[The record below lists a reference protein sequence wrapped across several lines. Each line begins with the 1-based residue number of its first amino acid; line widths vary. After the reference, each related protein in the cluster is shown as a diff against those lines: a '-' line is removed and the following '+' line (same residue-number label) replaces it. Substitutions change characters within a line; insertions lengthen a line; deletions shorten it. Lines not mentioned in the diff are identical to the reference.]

1 MLSSIAALGLPG
13 KPKHISGPCSA
24 RAMQRTSGFTIIEL
38 LVVIS
43 IIALLV
49 GILLPAIGKAREQ
62 AQLTKSQS
70 NLRQMGI
77 ANAAYGGEWQDNQC
91 SLALPNIS
99 AYGDN
104 YEEAVTNYQAANGD
118 SPPYC
123 ILGYRERWI
132 YIMLAEDANNADA
145 FHPINFDTGFG
156 FFRMPNIRSFN
167 QYLNGRFYDPVYYAP
182 KDRMVMAAVEPAFDD
197 PGEYVPSAVVGTPGK
212 ILWSSYCWSP
222 AALYAPSVLA
232 NPDLGGA
239 QDPWEVPG
247 AFRAPTAGQA
257 RHPSLKTH
265 MLEHHWL
272 QQARKGC
279 SPFFTDG
286 NYDGCEPFYFN
297 HSVESSPV
305 SLFMDGSVSQI
316 SQRQVIV
323 DNNRNIEQVGYG
335 LWNNGTGLGGSYV
348 TTLGGGCSGGYF
360 HNNSQDWTCH
370 SAHILT
376 TDGILGK
383 DKNSN

>member
-1 MLSSIAALGLPG
+1 MRQS
-13 KPKHISGPCSA
+13 
-24 RAMQRTSGFTIIEL
+24 RAFTIIEL

-49 GILLPAIGKAREQ
+49 GILLPAIGKARDQ

-77 ANAAYGGEWQDNQC
+77 ANASYNGEWQDQQFT
-91 SLALPNIS
+91 LAPANLS
-99 AYGDN
+99 SYGNN
-104 YEEAVTNYQAANGD
+104 YEDAVDGYMAATGD
-118 SPPYC
+118 EPPYC
-123 ILGYRERWI
+123 ILGYRQNFVWVF
-132 YIMLAEDANNADA
+132 LASNAANAGVFQPIAFDGDNA
-145 FHPINFDTGFG
+145 GFG
-156 FFRMPNIRSFN
+156 FFRMPNVRSFN
-167 QYLNGRFYDPVYYAP
+167 QYLNGRFYDPVFYAP
-182 KDRMVMAAVEPAFDD
+182 KDRMVMATVEPIFDD
-197 PGEYVPSAVVGTPGK
+197 PGEYVNTGVTGGFY
-212 ILWSSYCWSP
+212 WSSYCFSP
-222 AALYAPSVLA
+222 ASLFAPSVLA
-232 NPDLGGA
+232 NPDQGGA
-239 QDPWEVPG
+239 QSPWDVAG
-247 AFRAPTAGQA
+247 GFRAPTAGQA
-257 RHPSLKTH
+257 RNPSLKTH

-305 SLFMDGSVSQI
+305 TCFMDGSVSQI

-323 DNNRNIEQVGYG
+323 ANNRNIEQGGYG
-335 LWNNGTGLGGSYV
+335 LWNNGTGLGGTYV
-348 TTLGGGCSGGYF
+348 TTLGGGCGGGYF